1 MKNHR
6 VALSSFRPLLSNDFS
21 ERTTIMLS
29 NNAVVVYFSRTGEN
43 YSVGEIEVGNT
54 AKVAQV
60 IASRIGAPTV
70 EIVPVEPYP
79 NVYDEAVAQATQE
92 RSAGARPAFTL
103 VAGDGADNP
112 AAMLD
117 SAETIYLATQF
128 GGRICRCPFTHSWKA
143 AIGAVKPLLH
153 SARMRQWSGRYRGVD
168 SSGCSRRNCS
178 RWHGIARC
186 RRAERC

>member
-1 MKNHR
+1 
-6 VALSSFRPLLSNDFS
+6 
-21 ERTTIMLS
+21 MLS
-29 NNAVVVYFSRTGEN
+29 NNAVVVYFSRIGEN

-117 SAETIYLATQF
+117 SAETIYL
-128 GGRICRCPFTHSWKA
+128 GYPIWFTHSWKA

-153 SARMRQWSGRYRGVD
+153 SARMRAVVWPIPW
-168 SSGCSRRNCS
+168 RRFV
-178 RWHGIARC
+178 GL
-186 RRAERC
+186 

>member
-1 MKNHR
+1 
-6 VALSSFRPLLSNDFS
+6 
-21 ERTTIMLS
+21 MLS
-29 NNAVVVYFSRTGEN
+29 NNAVVVYFSRIGEN
-43 YSVGEIEVGNT
+43 YSAGEIEVGNT

-117 SAETIYLATQF
+117 SAETIYLGYPIWWSDMPMPVYTFLESRDWSGKTIAPFCTHEGSGLADTVASIRRVVVGATVLD
-128 GGRICRCPFTHSWKA
+128 GMELR
-143 AIGAVKPLLH
+143 GAV
-153 SARMRQWSGRYRGVD
+153 AQNDVD
-168 SSGCSRRNCS
+168 
-178 RWHGIARC
+178 ATV
-186 RRAERC
+186 RAVDGWLG

>member
-1 MKNHR
+1 
-6 VALSSFRPLLSNDFS
+6 
-21 ERTTIMLS
+21 MLS

-70 EIVPVEPYP
+70 EVVPVEPYP

-117 SAETIYLATQF
+117 SAETIYLGYPIWRSDMPMPVYTFLESRDWSGKTIAPFCTHEGSGLADTVASIRRVVVGATVLD
-128 GGRICRCPFTHSWKA
+128 GMELR
-143 AIGAVKPLLH
+143 GAV
-153 SARMRQWSGRYRGVD
+153 AQNDVD
-168 SSGCSRRNCS
+168 
-178 RWHGIARC
+178 ATV
-186 RRAERC
+186 RAVDGWLG

>member
-1 MKNHR
+1 
-6 VALSSFRPLLSNDFS
+6 
-21 ERTTIMLS
+21 MLS
-29 NNAVVVYFSRTGEN
+29 NNAVVVYFSRIGEN

-117 SAETIYLATQF
+117 SADYLPRLPNLVVGYADARLHIP
-128 GGRICRCPFTHSWKA
+128 G
-143 AIGAVKPLLH
+143 KPRL
-153 SARMRQWSGRYRGVD
+153 
-168 SSGCSRRNCS
+168 
-178 RWHGIARC
+178 
-186 RRAERC
+186 ER